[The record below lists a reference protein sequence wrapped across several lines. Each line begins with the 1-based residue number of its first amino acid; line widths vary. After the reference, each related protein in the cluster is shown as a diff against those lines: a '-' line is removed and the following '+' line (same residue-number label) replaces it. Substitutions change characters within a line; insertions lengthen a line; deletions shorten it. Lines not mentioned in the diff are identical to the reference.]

1 MRLSFMVPET
11 PHPNSSDGETLYD
24 VALSLEKRYKLLKE
38 FSKYIKRD
46 LQKRLARE
54 MMKPNPNLNVV
65 NEWIKNRWREW
76 ILDGNY
82 GIITHASRNRGN
94 QAFVDSGAYYMS
106 IYPKIIKGNK
116 NKRIYN

>member
-1 MRLSFMVPET
+1 MVPET

-82 GIITHASRNRGN
+82 GVITHASRNRGN

-106 IYPKIIKGNK
+106 IFPKIVVESR